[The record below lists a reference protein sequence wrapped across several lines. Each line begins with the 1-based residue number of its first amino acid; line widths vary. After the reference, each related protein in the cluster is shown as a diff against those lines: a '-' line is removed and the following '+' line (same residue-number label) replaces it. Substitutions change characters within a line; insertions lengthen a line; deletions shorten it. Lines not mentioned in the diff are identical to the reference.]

1 MINIISTII
10 TWLKG
15 YRKISPKYT
24 PHIPEKPRDK
34 YGGNNP
40 PDKFAKTE
48 GYINSTSD
56 NKK

>member
-15 YRKISPKYT
+15 YRKISPKHT
-24 PHIPEKPRDK
+24 PYIPDKSRDK
-34 YGGNNP
+34 YEGNNP